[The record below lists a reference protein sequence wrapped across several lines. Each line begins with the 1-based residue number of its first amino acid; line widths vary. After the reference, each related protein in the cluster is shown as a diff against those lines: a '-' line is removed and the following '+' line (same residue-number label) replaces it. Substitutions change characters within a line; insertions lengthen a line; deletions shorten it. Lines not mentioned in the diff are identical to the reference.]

1 MRPPALL
8 FDLDGTL
15 VDTDPLH
22 LAAIR
27 DVFAPFGVAVDDET
41 YATRIMGQSN
51 AAIGAAFLPDESV
64 ETRRAVLDRKEALFR
79 AALSDAAP
87 RPGVP
92 ELLDWAARTGAPT
105 AIVTNAPRANADGIL
120 AAIGLTGRFGT
131 LVIGD
136 ELARAKPDPLPYRT
150 AMERLGTTPE
160 ASIAFEDSLSGLR
173 AAAASGAHVFALRG
187 ALPDAALA
195 DAHEIIDDFTAP
207 ALWRRLSGETA

>member
-22 LAAIR
+22 LAAFR
-27 DVFAPFGVAVDDET
+27 DVFAPFGLSLDPET

-51 AAIGAAFLPDESV
+51 AAIGAEFLPGESLQ
-64 ETRRAVLDRKEALFR
+64 TRRALLDRKEALFR
-79 AALSDAAP
+79 EALAGTAP
-87 RPGVP
+87 RPGVVA
-92 ELLDWAARTGAPT
+92 LLDWADRMGAPT

-136 ELARAKPDPLPYRT
+136 ELARAKPDPLPYLT
-150 AMERLGTTPE
+150 AMERLGAAP
-160 ASIAFEDSLSGLR
+160 ADSIAFEDSLSGLR
-173 AAAASGAHVFALRG
+173 AARASGAHVFALRG

-195 DAHEIIDDFTAP
+195 DAHAIIDDFTAP
-207 ALWRRLSGETA
+207 ALWRRLSGEAS

>member
-27 DVFAPFGVAVDDET
+27 EVFAPFGVTVDHDT
-41 YATRIMGQSN
+41 YATRIMGRAN
-51 AAIGAAFLPDESV
+51 ADIGADFLPGESV
-64 ETRRAVLDRKEALFR
+64 ATRAATLDRKEALFR
-79 AALSDAAP
+79 AALSGAEP
-87 RPGVP
+87 RPGVRA
-92 ELLDWAARTGAPT
+92 LLDWADRAGAPT
-105 AIVTNAPRANADGIL
+105 AVVTNAPRANAEAIL

-136 ELARAKPDPLPYRT
+136 ELPRAKPDPLPYLT
-150 AMERLGTTPE
+150 AMERLGVGP
-160 ASIAFEDSLSGLR
+160 ADALAFEDSPSGLR

-187 ALPDAALA
+187 VLPDAALA
-195 DAHEIIDDFTAP
+195 DADEIVDDFAAP
-207 ALWRRLSGETA
+207 ALWRRLGAPAP